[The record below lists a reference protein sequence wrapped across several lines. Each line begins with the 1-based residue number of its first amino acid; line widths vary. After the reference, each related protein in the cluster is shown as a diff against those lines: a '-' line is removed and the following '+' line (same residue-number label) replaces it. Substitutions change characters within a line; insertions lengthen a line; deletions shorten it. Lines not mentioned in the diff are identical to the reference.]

1 MTEGKPADWLDMA
14 DALTALRGQLAEA
27 QARAWDGAIHL
38 SVDEVTIEFGL
49 ELQRTAKGNGE
60 FRFGVVS
67 LGGGGERG
75 RRATHKVSLRLKAH
89 TDDGE
94 PVDIRDEDDDE

>member
-1 MTEGKPADWLDMA
+1 MTEGTPADWLDVA
-14 DALTALRGQLAEA
+14 DALTALRSQLAEA

-38 SVDEVTIEFGL
+38 SVEEVTIEFGL
-49 ELQRTAKGNGE
+49 ELQRSAKGNGE

-89 TDDGE
+89 TDDGG
-94 PVDIRDEDDDE
+94 PVDIRDEDDEE